1 MTLLIDLL
9 GSFKSYFVVFLF
21 GVLLHIAFFC
31 RGEWDIYTNKIVV
44 AWLGTLAVSTF
55 LIAESAEYENDS
67 HWQAFTI
74 ALKHCSTLATGT
86 ICSILTYRAAF
97 HRLNVFPGPFKAR
110 LSNLYVTALG
120 LKKRHLY
127 KEVQELHRIYGDV
140 VRIGPSEISI
150 NSSEALHALH
160 SNNTPC
166 VKGPWYNIIYP
177 MVSLLADRNKKS
189 HTERRKTWDKAFNA
203 KALRDYETRVV
214 QYAELLL
221 HQLEKMEG
229 QPFNAKLW
237 IHYYTFDIMGDL
249 AFGQSF
255 GMLRDGLKHYY
266 MKLGDE
272 NMSLIGAFSRLIWLF
287 PLFKATPG
295 VNHTHLKFQGWL
307 REQVDRRRKN
317 EPPVSDVFSWILE
330 DYESKEQPTKQDFLN
345 LHGDAHLI
353 VVAGSDTTAVTITS
367 LFYELSQRLDICSQ
381 LQEEIDEYK
390 KEHKKSDY
398 ASLSHL
404 KLLQACIDE
413 TLRLHPVVPSGLQRM
428 TPPEGLQ
435 IGDTFVPGD
444 TIVQVP
450 SYTLQ
455 RDERV
460 FLRPNEFLPE
470 RWTSQPDL
478 VKDASAF
485 APFSMGRNSCVGKQL
500 GLMEIRYV
508 TTEILSRY
516 NIQFAPGND
525 PKTYLENKMDVFTAA
540 VPDLNLVFTPRN

>member
-9 GSFKSYFVVFLF
+9 GDFKSYFVVFLF
-21 GVLLHIAFFC
+21 GVILHVAFFC

-44 AWLGTLAVSTF
+44 AWLGTLAASTF
-55 LIAESAEYENDS
+55 LIAQSDEHENDS
-67 HWQAFTI
+67 HWEAFTI
-74 ALKHCSTLATGT
+74 ALKHCSTLVAGT
-86 ICSILTYRAAF
+86 ICSILIYRAVF

-120 LKKRHLY
+120 LKNRHLY
-127 KEVQELHRIYGDV
+127 KEVQELHKKYGDV

-287 PLFKATPG
+287 PLFKAIPG
-295 VNHTHLKFQGWL
+295 VNHTHLKFQRWL

-390 KEHKKSDY
+390 KEHTKSDY

-435 IGDTFVPGD
+435 IGDTFIPGD

-525 PKTYLENKMDVFTAA
+525 PKEYLENKMDVFTAA

>member
-1 MTLLIDLL
+1 MTLLMDLL
-9 GSFKSYFVVFLF
+9 DPFKSYCVVFLV
-21 GVLLHIAFFC
+21 GVLLHVVFFC

-44 AWLGTLAVSTF
+44 AWVGTLAASTF
-55 LIAESAEYENDS
+55 LIAESAEYESDS
-67 HWQAFTI
+67 HSEAFTI
-74 ALKHCSTLATGT
+74 ALKHCSTLAAGT
-86 ICSILTYRAAF
+86 ICSILIYRAAF

-127 KEVQELHRIYGDV
+127 KEVQELHRKYGDI

-166 VKGPWYNIIYP
+166 IKGPWYNIIYP

-203 KALRDYETRVV
+203 KGKVV
-214 QYAELLL
+214 QYVGLLL

-287 PLFKATPG
+287 PLFKAIPG
-295 VNHTHLKFQGWL
+295 VNYTHLKFQRWL
-307 REQVDRRRKN
+307 REQN

-330 DYESKEQPTKQDFLN
+330 DYESKDQPTKQDFLN

-353 VVAGSDTTAVTITS
+353 VVAGSDTTAVTTTS

-435 IGDTFVPGD
+435 IGDTFIPGD

-485 APFSMGRNSCVGKQL
+485 APFSMVQGRNSCVGKQL

-516 NIQFAPGND
+516 DIQFAPGND
-525 PKTYLENKMDVFTAA
+525 PKAYLENKMDVFTAA
-540 VPDLNLVFTPRN
+540 VPDLNLVFTPRI

>member
-1 MTLLIDLL
+1 MTPIIDIL
-9 GSFKSYFVVFLF
+9 GHLEPYCFVFLL
-21 GVLLHIAFFC
+21 GVLLHVVFFC
-31 RGEWDIYTNKIVV
+31 RGEWDVYTNKIVV
-44 AWLGTLAVSTF
+44 AWLGTLTASTV
-55 LIAESAEYENDS
+55 LIAECTQDHVSY
-67 HWQAFTI
+67 WGAFAI
-74 ALKHCSTLATGT
+74 ASTYCFTLTTGT
-86 ICSILTYRAAF
+86 ICSILIYRAMF
-97 HRLNVFPGPFKAR
+97 HRLNVFPGPFGAR

-127 KEVQELHRIYGDV
+127 KEVQELHRKYGDV

-160 SNNTPC
+160 SNNTAC

-177 MVSLLADRNKKS
+177 MVSLLADRDKKS

-203 KALRDYETRVV
+203 KGKVV
-214 QYAELLL
+214 KYADLLL

-255 GMLRDGLKHYY
+255 GMLRDGMKHYY

-272 NMSLIGAFSRLIWLF
+272 NMRLIGAFTRLIWLF
-287 PLFKATPG
+287 PLFKAIPG
-295 VNHTHLKFQGWL
+295 VNHTHVKFQRWL
-307 REQVDRRRKN
+307 RDQN

-330 DYESKEQPTKQDFLN
+330 DYESNEQPSKQEFLN

-390 KEHKKSDY
+390 KDHTKSDY

-428 TPPEGLQ
+428 TPPEGLR
-435 IGDTFVPGD
+435 IGDTFIPGD

-455 RDERV
+455 RDERA
-460 FLRPNEFLPE
+460 FSRPNEFLPE

-478 VKDASAF
+478 VKDPSAF

-508 TTEILSRY
+508 TTEILFRY
-516 NIQFAPGND
+516 NIQMAPGND
-525 PKTYLENKMDVFTAA
+525 PKTYLENKMDVFTLA
-540 VPDLNLVFTPRN
+540 VPDLNLIFTRRN

>member
-1 MTLLIDLL
+1 MSDALTDRTLI
-9 GSFKSYFVVFLF
+9 SMV
-21 GVLLHIAFFC
+21 A
-31 RGEWDIYTNKIVV
+31 TAVV
-44 AWLGTLAVSTF
+44 ALVT
-55 LIAESAEYENDS
+55 
-67 HWQAFTI
+67 
-74 ALKHCSTLATGT
+74 
-86 ICSILTYRAAF
+86 
-97 HRLNVFPGPFKAR
+97 
-110 LSNLYVTALG
+110 TALLLKFAEPLETIYNWGSRGIHPLTAG
-120 LKKRHLY
+120 L
-127 KEVQELHRIYGDV
+127 
-140 VRIGPSEISI
+140 
-150 NSSEALHALH
+150 
-160 SNNTPC
+160 
-166 VKGPWYNIIYP
+166 
-177 MVSLLADRNKKS
+177 
-189 HTERRKTWDKAFNA
+189 RR
-203 KALRDYETRVV
+203 ALRDYETRVV

-221 HQLEKMEG
+221 YQIEKMEG

-237 IHYYTFDIMGDL
+237 FHYYTFDVMGDL

-255 GMLRDGLKHYY
+255 GMLRDGMKHYY

-272 NMSLIGAFSRLIWLF
+272 NMLLIGAFTRLIWLF
-287 PLFKATPG
+287 PLFKAIPG
-295 VNHTHLKFQGWL
+295 VNHTHIKFQRWL
-307 REQVDRRRKN
+307 REQN

-330 DYESKEQPTKQDFLN
+330 DYESNEQPSKQDFLN

-381 LQEEIDEYK
+381 LQKEIDEYK
-390 KEHKKSDY
+390 KEYIKSDY

-455 RDERV
+455 RDERA

-478 VKDASAF
+478 IKDASAF

-500 GLMEIRYV
+500 GLMEIRHI

-516 NIQFAPGND
+516 NIQFAPGHD
-525 PKTYLENKMDVFTAA
+525 LKAYLENKMDVFTLA
-540 VPDLNLVFTPRN
+540 VPDLNLVFTRRN

>member
-1 MTLLIDLL
+1 MTLLIDLR
-9 GSFKSYFVVFLF
+9 GDFKSYFVVFLF
-21 GVLLHIAFFC
+21 GVILHVAFFC

-44 AWLGTLAVSTF
+44 AWLGTLAASTF
-55 LIAESAEYENDS
+55 LIAQSDKHENDS
-67 HWQAFTI
+67 HWEAFTI
-74 ALKHCSTLATGT
+74 ALKHCSTLVAGT
-86 ICSILTYRAAF
+86 ICSILIYRAVF

-120 LKKRHLY
+120 LKNRHLY
-127 KEVQELHRIYGDV
+127 KEVQELHKKYGDV
-140 VRIGPSEISI
+140 VRI
-150 NSSEALHALH
+150 
-160 SNNTPC
+160 
-166 VKGPWYNIIYP
+166 
-177 MVSLLADRNKKS
+177 
-189 HTERRKTWDKAFNA
+189 
-203 KALRDYETRVV
+203 ALRDYETRVV

-287 PLFKATPG
+287 PLFKAIPG
-295 VNHTHLKFQGWL
+295 VNHTHLKFQRWL
-307 REQVDRRRKN
+307 REQN

-390 KEHKKSDY
+390 KEHTKSDY

-435 IGDTFVPGD
+435 IGDTFIPGD

-455 RDERV
+455 R
-460 FLRPNEFLPE
+460 
-470 RWTSQPDL
+470 
-478 VKDASAF
+478 
-485 APFSMGRNSCVGKQL
+485 GKQL

-525 PKTYLENKMDVFTAA
+525 PKEYLENKMDVFTAA

>member
-1 MTLLIDLL
+1 MAFTLGLL
-9 GSFKSYFVVFLF
+9 GNFKSYFMVFLF
-21 GVLLHIAFFC
+21 GVLLHVVFFC
-31 RGEWDIYTNKIVV
+31 RGEWDVYTNRIVV
-44 AWLGTLAVSTF
+44 AWLSTLAAST
-55 LIAESAEYENDS
+55 LLVAECAEYGSDS
-67 HWQAFTI
+67 YWNAFTI
-74 ALKHCSTLATGT
+74 ASKHCCTLAAGT
-86 ICSILTYRAAF
+86 TCSILIYRAAF
-97 HRLNVFPGPFKAR
+97 HQLSVFPGPFTAR
-110 LSNLYVTALG
+110 LSNLYITVLG

-127 KEVQELHRIYGDV
+127 KEVQELHRKYGDV

-160 SNNTPC
+160 SANTPC
-166 VKGPWYNIIYP
+166 VKGPWYNIIHP
-177 MVSLLADRNKKS
+177 MVSVLTEQDKKR
-189 HTERRKTWDKAFNA
+189 HTQRRKTWDKAFNA

-221 HQLEKMEG
+221 HQLGKVEG

-237 IHYYTFDIMGDL
+237 FHFYTFDVMGDL

-255 GMLRDGLKHYY
+255 GMLRDGIKHYY
-266 MKLGDE
+266 MKLGEE
-272 NMSLIGAFSRLIWLF
+272 NSLLIGAFTRLIWLF
-287 PLFKATPG
+287 PLFKAIPG
-295 VNHTHLKFQGWL
+295 VNYTHVKFQRWL
-307 REQVDRRRKN
+307 EEQVDRRRRN

-330 DYESKEQPTKQDFLN
+330 DYESNEHPSKQDFLN
-345 LHGDAHLI
+345 LRGDAHLI
-353 VVAGSDTTAVTITS
+353 VVAGSDTTAVTIIS

-390 KEHKKSDY
+390 KEHKQSDY

-404 KLLQACIDE
+404 KLLQACVDE

-428 TPPEGLQ
+428 APPEGLQ
-435 IGDTFVPGD
+435 IGDTFVPGNA
-444 TIVQVP
+444 IVQVP

-455 RDERV
+455 RDERA

-485 APFSMGRNSCVGKQL
+485 APFSMGRHACVGKQL

-508 TTEILSRY
+508 TTEILFRY
-516 NIQFAPGND
+516 NIQLAPGND
-525 PKTYLENKMDVFTAA
+525 PKAYLENQMDLFTAA
-540 VPDLNLVFTPRN
+540 VPDLNLVFTRRH

>member
-1 MTLLIDLL
+1 MTLLIDFL
-9 GSFKSYFVVFLF
+9 GDFKSSFVIFLI
-21 GVLLHIAFFC
+21 GVILHVVFFC
-31 RGEWDIYTNKIVV
+31 RGEWDIYTNKIVI
-44 AWLGTLAVSTF
+44 AWLGTLAASTF
-55 LIAESAEYENDS
+55 LVAESAEYETDS
-67 HWQAFTI
+67 HWDAFII
-74 ALKHCSTLATGT
+74 ALKYCSTLAVGT
-86 ICSILTYRAAF
+86 LCSILIYRAVF

-110 LSNLYVTALG
+110 LSNLYITALG

-127 KEVQELHRIYGDV
+127 REVQELHRKYGDI

-221 HQLEKMEG
+221 HQLKKMEG

-287 PLFKATPG
+287 PLFKAIPG
-295 VNHTHLKFQGWL
+295 VNHTHLKFQQWL

-330 DYESKEQPTKQDFLN
+330 DYESKEQPTEQDFLN

-367 LFYELSQRLDICSQ
+367 LLYELSQRLDICSQ

-428 TPPEGLQ
+428 TPTEGLQ
-435 IGDTFVPGD
+435 IGDTFIPGD

-485 APFSMGRNSCVGKQL
+485 APFSMGRNSCAGKQL

-525 PKTYLENKMDVFTAA
+525 PKEYLENKMDVFTAA

>member
-1 MTLLIDLL
+1 MTLLIDFL
-9 GSFKSYFVVFLF
+9 GDFKSYFVVFLI
-21 GVLLHIAFFC
+21 GVILHVVFFC

-44 AWLGTLAVSTF
+44 AWLGTLAASTF
-55 LIAESAEYENDS
+55 LIAQSAEHENDT
-67 HWQAFTI
+67 HWEAFTI
-74 ALKHCSTLATGT
+74 ALKHCSTLTAGSV
-86 ICSILTYRAAF
+86 CSILIYRAAF
-97 HRLNVFPGPFKAR
+97 HRLNVFPGPYKAR

-127 KEVQELHRIYGDV
+127 KEVQELHREYGDV

-214 QYAELLL
+214 QYAALLL

-272 NMSLIGAFSRLIWLF
+272 NMSIAGGR
-287 PLFKATPG
+287 
-295 VNHTHLKFQGWL
+295 Q
-307 REQVDRRRKN
+307 N

-435 IGDTFVPGD
+435 IGDTFIPGD

-500 GLMEIRYV
+500 GLMEIRYI

-525 PKTYLENKMDVFTAA
+525 PKEYLENKMDVFTAA